1 MLFRSERHK
10 EALADSG
17 LTQEEF
23 DNEDFRAACR
33 KCLAIVNSDRILKLL
48 NSAYKQ
54 CDDITEYF
62 DVIVD
67 YSKEDPVT
75 GKPIFD
81 PKNVM
86 AMIKSIGGVIDGID
100 TLKVMYTK
108 GLEAANDLRA
118 DATPG

>member
-1 MLFRSERHK
+1 MN
-10 EALADSG
+10 DSC

-23 DNEDFRAACR
+23 DVPDFRAACR
-33 KCLAIVNSDRILKLL
+33 KCLAIVNADRILKLL
-48 NSAYKQ
+48 NAAYKQ

-62 DVIVD
+62 EVIVD
-67 YSKEDPVT
+67 YTKEDPNT

-86 AMIKSIGGVIDGID
+86 AMIKSIGGVIEGID

-108 GLEAANDLRA
+108 GLEAASDLRA
-118 DATPG
+118 DAQPGYKD